1 MLRRCLIVS
10 TLSLPALLA
19 TLASGNP
26 APAQPAAA
34 QAAGHGCLPSGNGYL
49 RARIR
54 GAVNLDV
61 DWHNGE
67 IECAGGPRA
76 DGSGLRVSFAGPQ
89 HADGRRLRLVF
100 GLGTAREGRAGRE
113 LPTNLTVI
121 LEGEQRLFTT
131 RGENNCTVDELRQ
144 ERVGAPGAA
153 RRAWRV
159 VARGF
164 CFAPASTLNRDA
176 HILVSRFDFAGTVV
190 FGDEPLEQP
199 LPGAP
204 RP

>member
-1 MLRRCLIVS
+1 
-10 TLSLPALLA
+10 
-19 TLASGNP
+19 
-26 APAQPAAA
+26 
-34 QAAGHGCLPSGNGYL
+34 
-49 RARIR
+49 
-54 GAVNLDV
+54 
-61 DWHNGE
+61 
-67 IECAGGPRA
+67 
-76 DGSGLRVSFAGPQ
+76 
-89 HADGRRLRLVF
+89 
-100 GLGTAREGRAGRE
+100 
-113 LPTNLTVI
+113 
-121 LEGEQRLFTT
+121 
-131 RGENNCTVDELRQ
+131 VDELRQ